1 MDQWTSKLAV
11 VTGASGGIGSKVVE
25 DLLKSGV
32 LVAGIDRD
40 EVKLQNQKE
49 TLGDKF
55 HPFACNL
62 LLEEDIV
69 RVFSEINE
77 RFDGVDVL
85 VNCAGMCANS
95 TILGG
100 DYNAELFHDIMQ
112 TNFLS
117 VVSCIEKAYKSMVDR
132 DVYGYIVI
140 VSSLLGHV
148 VPRIE
153 MKRPI
158 FNLYPSSKYALT
170 ALNNVLRDELNTY
183 KNFKVRV
190 SNISPGKVETPLQA
204 TNGLGEKDWV
214 TPCPKE
220 LQPEDVSRAILFIL
234 ASPPHVQIQDMII
247 KPVCDEI

>member
-1 MDQWTSKLAV
+1 MAV

-25 DLLKSGV
+25 DLIKSNV

-40 EVKLQNQKE
+40 EEKLEGLRDK
-49 TLGDKF
+49 LGNNF
-55 HPFACNL
+55 HPFTCNL
-62 LLEEDIV
+62 LQEQDIV
-69 RVFSEINE
+69 RVFGDIVSQFGGI
-77 RFDGVDVL
+77 DIL

-100 DYNAELFHDIMQ
+100 DYDAELFQRIMQ

-158 FNLYPSSKYALT
+158 FNLYPSSKFALT
-170 ALNNVLRDELNTY
+170 ALNDVLRDELMAY
-183 KNFKVRV
+183 KNYKVRV

-204 TNGLGEKDWV
+204 ANGLVDKDWV

-234 ASPPHVQIQDMII
+234 GSPTHVQVQDMII
-247 KPVCDEI
+247 KPVGDGI